1 MARKSKKSH
10 KQGNSKDVSDN
21 VNILDETK
29 IKNEKSNG
37 FREIVNDTN
46 DLKKKH
52 PCRFFICGCLV
63 AILVVSFIVIVIAY
77 AVNCDAKVRTM

>member
-10 KQGNSKDVSDN
+10 KQGNSKDISDN
-21 VNILDETK
+21 VDFLDETK

-37 FREIVNDTN
+37 FREIVDDTN
-46 DLKKKH
+46 DFKKKH
-52 PCRFFICGCLV
+52 PCCFICGCLV

-77 AVNCDAKVRTM
+77 AVNCNAKVRTM